1 MKFPKLLAPIALL
14 GTSFS
19 SLAAEPFTVTD
30 IRIQGLQRVAL
41 GAALLNTPVK
51 VGDVVTDADIAR
63 IIKTLYKSTNFE
75 DIQVFRDEGLL
86 IIKVKERPTISAINY
101 EGNKDL
107 KDEQLAESLGGSG
120 IKVGEPLDRTLL
132 TEIEKGLEDFYYSV
146 GKYSAKV
153 EASVTPLARNRIE
166 LNFNFKEGDAASIEQ
181 INLVGNTVF
190 SDEELKDGFELTDY
204 TAWWDV
210 FGERKYQKQKLQGD
224 IETLES
230 FYKDRGYIRFKV
242 DSTQVSMTP
251 DKKSLYISL
260 NLDEGEIYKIKKV
273 NLIGDIEKYRAI
285 LERLIPMKEG
295 DTYNGAEVTFTEE
308 RLSRFL
314 GNYGFAF
321 PKVTTYPE
329 IDDETNEVTLNL
341 NIEPGARVYVN
352 DIRFVGNYNTK
363 DEVLRREMLQLE
375 GTWLNNSKLEGSK
388 NYLNRLGFFEDVE
401 TEVVPVAGHDDRVD
415 VEVKVKETASGSF
428 NAGVG
433 YGSYGGL
440 SLQLGVTQNNWLG
453 TGNRVG
459 INFNTNKYQKNV
471 NLSYRD
477 PYLTHDGISGGA
489 NIYWSEYDAG
499 NANLARY
506 NNKSYGI
513 GFDLGFPINP
523 VSRINLGI
531 AFRHND
537 ISELNQYEQVKPFY
551 AVYGG
556 ASNGDIAFDNFE
568 ISAGWSR
575 NTLNRARFPSAG
587 SNTTFNGKMTVPG
600 SESQY
605 FRLALESR
613 HYFPLTRDH
622 RYSLMGKIKLGYG
635 NGYGKVDGN
644 DHLYAFNENFRAG
657 GPGSLRGFEAN
668 TVGPKAIYLLGNREQ
683 GSGSPIDIITDQSN
697 LIYGDPTTISYS
709 QYGVQNNP
717 KRGFA
722 IGGNAQALATLE
734 LFVPTPF
741 VDEGAGS
748 SVRTSLF
755 VEGGNVWDT
764 EFDYDRYRQFSASE
778 FDKIYDFSDPSEFR
792 ASYGISFQWL
802 SPMGP
807 LVFSLARPLR
817 EVEGD
822 KLEVFSFNIGTTF

>member
-1 MKFPKLLAPIALL
+1 MKFSKLLAPIALL

-51 VGDVVTDADIAR
+51 VGDVVTDADVAR

-75 DIQVFRDEGLL
+75 DIQVFRDDGLL
-86 IIKVKERPTISAINY
+86 IIKVKERPTISAINF

-107 KDEQLAESLGGSG
+107 KEEQLSESLTGSG
-120 IKVGEPLDRTLL
+120 IKLGEPLDRTLL
-132 TEIEKGLEDFYYSV
+132 SEIEKSLEDFYYSV
-146 GKYSAKV
+146 GKYSASV
-153 EASVTPLARNRIE
+153 EASITPLARNRIE
-166 LNFNFKEGDAASIEQ
+166 LNFNFKEGDAASIKQ

-190 SDEELKDGFELTDY
+190 SDEELKETFELSDY
-204 TAWWDV
+204 TAWWNF
-210 FGERKYQKQKLQGD
+210 FGEQKYQKQKLQGD

-230 FYKDRGYIRFKV
+230 YYKDRGYIRFKV

-251 DKKSLYISL
+251 DKKGLYIAL
-260 NLDEGEIYKIKKV
+260 NLDEGEIYKIKDV
-273 NLIGDIEKYRAI
+273 NVIGDIDKYREI
-285 LERLIPMKEG
+285 IERLIPMKGG
-295 DTYNGAEVTFTEE
+295 DTYSGAAVTFTEE

-314 GNYGFAF
+314 GNYGYAF
-321 PKVTTYPE
+321 PKVTTFPV
-329 IDDETNEVTLNL
+329 IDDESKEVTLNL
-341 NIEPGARVYVN
+341 NVEPGARVYVN
-352 DIRFVGNYNTK
+352 EIRFVGNYDTS

-375 GTWLNNSKLEGSK
+375 GSWLNNGKLEGSK

-401 TEVVPVAGHDDRVD
+401 TEVIPIAGSNDQVD
-415 VEVKVKETASGSF
+415 VEVKVKETPSGSF

-459 INFNTNKYQKNV
+459 VNFNTNKYQKNI

-477 PYLTHDGISGGA
+477 PYITHEGISGGA

-499 NANLARY
+499 SANLARY

-523 VSRINLGI
+523 VSRISLGL

-556 ASNGDIAFDNFE
+556 QNNGDIAFDNFE

-575 NTLNRARFPSAG
+575 STLNRARFPTEGA
-587 SNTTFNGKMTVPG
+587 NTTFSGKMTVPG
-600 SESQY
+600 SEIQY
-605 FRLALESR
+605 FRLSFESR
-613 HYFPLTRDH
+613 HYLPLSDDH
-622 RYSLMGKIKLGYG
+622 RYSLMGKVKLGYG
-635 NGYGKVDGN
+635 NGYGQVDGN
-644 DHLYAFNENFRAG
+644 DHLFAFNENFRAG
-657 GPGSLRGFEAN
+657 GPGSLRGFKAN
-668 TVGPKAIYLLGNREQ
+668 TVGPKAIYLQGGGEQ
-683 GSGSPIDIITDQSN
+683 GSGSPIDIITGQSSI
-697 LIYGDPTTISYS
+697 LYGDPSTIAVSNYS
-709 QYGVQNNP
+709 AV
-717 KRGFA
+717 
-722 IGGNAQALATLE
+722 GGNAQALATIE

-741 VDEGAGS
+741 IDEGAGS

-764 EFDYDRYRQFSASE
+764 EFDYDRYRQLAETE
-778 FDKIYDFSDPSEFR
+778 FNKIYDFSDPKEFR
-792 ASYGISFQWL
+792 ASYGISVQWL

-807 LVFSLARPLR
+807 MVFSLARPLR

-822 KLEVFSFNIGTTF
+822 RLEVFSFNIGTTF